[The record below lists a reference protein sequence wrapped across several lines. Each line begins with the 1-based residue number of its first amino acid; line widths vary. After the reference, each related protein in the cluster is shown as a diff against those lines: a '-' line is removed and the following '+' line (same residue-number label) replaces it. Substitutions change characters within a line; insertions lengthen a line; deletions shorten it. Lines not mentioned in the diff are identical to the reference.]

1 MRTLFAA
8 AILCTASLA
17 SAQAPAPTPAAS
29 KNPDATTMHADDCAR
44 ARAQHKTCVIDFKG
58 DDVTGEVV
66 KPGGSVFSAR
76 EWVGASSLI
85 HLRRDFITEI
95 IKSAED
101 LE

>member
-1 MRTLFAA
+1 MRLFFAT
-8 AILCTASLA
+8 AILFTASLA
-17 SAQAPAPTPAAS
+17 SAQAPAPAPAAT

-44 ARAQHKTCVIDFKG
+44 ARAQHKTCVLDFKG
-58 DDVTGEVV
+58 DEVAGEVV
-66 KPGGSVFSAR
+66 KPNGSAFSAR

>member
-17 SAQAPAPTPAAS
+17 SAQAPAPAAPA
-29 KNPDATTMHADDCAR
+29 KTTDATTMHADDCAR

-58 DDVTGEVV
+58 EEVDGKV
-66 KPGGSVFSAR
+66 IGPGGSVFNAR
-76 EWVGASSLI
+76 EWIGAESLI

-95 IKSAED
+95 IRSAENLD
-101 LE
+101 

>member
-1 MRTLFAA
+1 MRLFFAA

-17 SAQAPAPTPAAS
+17 SAQAPAPAPAPPRTPT
-29 KNPDATTMHADDCAR
+29 PRRCTPTTVPALAP
-44 ARAQHKTCVIDFKG
+44 QHKTCVIDFKG
-58 DDVTGEVV
+58 EDVTGGVD

-76 EWVGASSLI
+76 EWIGASSLI

-95 IKSAED
+95 IKCAED

>member
-1 MRTLFAA
+1 MRLFFAT
-8 AILCTASLA
+8 AILFTASLA
-17 SAQAPAPTPAAS
+17 SAQAPAPAPAPA
-29 KNPDATTMHADDCAR
+29 KNPDAATMHADDCAR
-44 ARAQHKTCVIDFKG
+44 ARAQHRTCVLDFKG
-58 DDVTGEVV
+58 DDVDGVAV
-66 KPGGSVFSAR
+66 KPDTSMFSAR

>member
-17 SAQAPAPTPAAS
+17 SAQAPAPAAPT
-29 KNPDATTMHADDCAR
+29 KNADATTMHADDCAR

-58 DDVTGEVV
+58 EEVTGGVE

-76 EWVGASSLI
+76 EWIGAASLI

-95 IKSAED
+95 LKSAED
-101 LE
+101 VE

>member
-1 MRTLFAA
+1 MRLFFAT
-8 AILCTASLA
+8 AILFTTSLA
-17 SAQAPAPTPAAS
+17 SAQAPAPAPAPT

-44 ARAQHKTCVIDFKG
+44 ARAAHKTCVIDFKG
-58 DDVTGEVV
+58 EDVTGGVD

-76 EWVGASSLI
+76 EWVGAGSLI

>member
-1 MRTLFAA
+1 MRTLLAA

-17 SAQAPAPTPAAS
+17 AAQAPAPAPVPT
-29 KNPDATTMHADDCAR
+29 KNADATTMHGDDCAR
-44 ARAQHKTCVIDFKG
+44 ARALHKTCVLDIKG
-58 DDVTGEVV
+58 EEVDGTVV

-76 EWVGASSLI
+76 EWIGASSLI

-101 LE
+101 LN